1 MVEMNPVPIEMYIP
15 SGVNN
20 DDDNSEV
27 NYNFDYFI
35 SLFFSNVVD

>member
-1 MVEMNPVPIEMYIP
+1 MNILPIEVYIP

-20 DDDNSEV
+20 DDDNSELK
-27 NYNFDYFI
+27 YNFDYFI